1 MTRLTEKLN
10 LYSNKQKLLDQTSE
24 LLKSK
29 EAEIV
34 GLREKLVCLEAAK
47 AKSSARPG
55 VPAHAS
61 RGHTRKVQ
69 QLEKQ
74 VKELEQVI
82 RKKFPNSLSALILAA
97 NSSTELELEN
107 RYVCPFIM
115 YLYTQ
120 PFP

>member
-29 EAEIV
+29 EAEMV

-55 VPAHAS
+55 VPAS

-107 RYVCPFIM
+107 RYV
-115 YLYTQ
+115 
-120 PFP
+120 